1 MSQQEV
7 TDESVAIRDSI
18 GTVNLWAIRIDGS
31 STSYLSQLDNTPS
44 DGVPVVTSTG
54 TDEVQQAILNAL
66 GELIIYDM
74 NPAHIVRECL
84 TNQDWGMGYPAADI
98 DDVSFTAAA
107 DKLFSE
113 SMGISLLWDRQMPIE
128 DFISEIIRHI
138 DAALYVDRVS
148 GKFVL
153 KLIRDDY
160 VEDDLLVLNE
170 SNITKV
176 KDYNRV
182 DPGDAIN
189 SVTVNF
195 WEGSVGEDGSVT
207 ADDVALVQAYGTVV
221 NTTVQYPGFT
231 NRAIASRVA
240 ARDLK
245 SLSSPLLSCTIIA
258 NREAAGLNIG
268 DAFKFEWPD
277 YHDGYVIM
285 RVNQIGFGDGK
296 TNQIKITAS
305 EDVYALPDTTMVG
318 TEDDGWEEPG
328 GAPLPPPEQLVF
340 EAPYYEL
347 VQQLGQT
354 DVDTQIGQTPEIGY
368 LMLAASR
375 PENGINARIWVDDG
389 SGYEDS
395 TTLDF
400 CPSAEL
406 ASAITLS
413 QTAFTLMNGSDLD
426 QVSVGTHMEV
436 GGELMRIDS
445 LDTTTGDVTVGRGI
459 LDTIPKAHPAGTAV
473 LFWDEY
479 SSSDNTEY
487 VTGESV
493 DAKVLTNSGQGTL
506 QLAAATAGTV
516 NFANRAVRPY
526 RPANLKAETYLV
538 PPDSW
543 FPTYPVSITWV
554 HRNRLQETAGNP
566 LDWEDASVTPET
578 GTQYRVLVEALDTS
592 KNVLGT
598 ISDQTVSGESF
609 SVTDTSVNNTYP
621 FAIYVRVTLTA
632 QRDGYDSWT
641 SPYVEFRGPFREPSG
656 LAATYREERAPYN
669 LTSEQTA

>member
-1 MSQQEV
+1 
-7 TDESVAIRDSI
+7 
-18 GTVNLWAIRIDGS
+18 
-31 STSYLSQLDNTPS
+31 
-44 DGVPVVTSTG
+44 
-54 TDEVQQAILNAL
+54 
-66 GELIIYDM
+66 
-74 NPAHIVRECL
+74 
-84 TNQDWGMGYPAADI
+84 
-98 DDVSFTAAA
+98 
-107 DKLFSE
+107 
-113 SMGISLLWDRQMPIE
+113 
-128 DFISEIIRHI
+128 
-138 DAALYVDRVS
+138 
-148 GKFVL
+148 
-153 KLIRDDY
+153 
-160 VEDDLLVLNE
+160 
-170 SNITKV
+170 
-176 KDYNRV
+176 
-182 DPGDAIN
+182 
-189 SVTVNF
+189 
-195 WEGSVGEDGSVT
+195 
-207 ADDVALVQAYGTVV
+207 
-221 NTTVQYPGFT
+221 
-231 NRAIASRVA
+231 
-240 ARDLK
+240 
-245 SLSSPLLSCTIIA
+245 
-258 NREAAGLNIG
+258 
-268 DAFKFEWPD
+268 
-277 YHDGYVIM
+277 
-285 RVNQIGFGDGK
+285 
-296 TNQIKITAS
+296 
-305 EDVYALPDTTMVG
+305 
-318 TEDDGWEEPG
+318 
-328 GAPLPPPEQLVF
+328 
-340 EAPYYEL
+340 
-347 VQQLGQT
+347 
-354 DVDTQIGQTPEIGY
+354 
-368 LMLAASR
+368 MLAASR

-554 HRNRLQETAGNP
+554 HRNRLQET
-566 LDWEDASVTPET
+566 
-578 GTQYRVLVEALDTS
+578 S